1 MQGIKEHYI
10 KEDQDRKHL
19 NSDIQTSPSSYM
31 EKKLS
36 FCKTYD
42 DETKKYRKKKL
53 LKLKWALVFDIK
65 EILMVINDQ
74 MTIQSCNSSIL
85 V

>member
-1 MQGIKEHYI
+1 MTY
-10 KEDQDRKHL
+10 
-19 NSDIQTSPSSYM
+19 SSYM

-42 DETKKYRKKKL
+42 DETKNIEKKL
-53 LKLKWALVFDIK
+53 FKLKWALVFDIK

-74 MTIQSCNSSIL
+74 MTMQSCNSSIL

>member
-19 NSDIQTSPSSYM
+19 NSGIQTSPSSYM

-42 DETKKYRKKKL
+42 DETKNIEKKL